1 MTSKHVLSNFSVALI
16 LLACFGANAFGVEVQ
31 FDFDGNLDPTIGP
44 GDLEYFN
51 GATTSDAVS
60 FGTASSFGL
69 PALPGGDAAVMSFPA
84 FAPDQGFQIN
94 HGAAANGGGSYV
106 NQYTM
111 IYDILVPDVSAG
123 WFSFYNTNASNS
135 NDGDLFIRT
144 DGGIGISGQY
154 EGTINSGQWHRVA
167 MVLDTDSIYKYIDGV
182 LVGSHPGITGT
193 DGRWSLYTIDHL
205 PDRGFL
211 LTDDNGDTNA
221 GFINSFYFTDEALDG
236 AAIEAIG
243 GPTAQGVIPE
253 PATLILLGLG
263 ASILSAYRR
272 RR

>member
-1 MTSKHVLSNFSVALI
+1 MTSKQVLSNFSVALI
-16 LLACFGANAFGVEVQ
+16 LLACFGVNAFGVEVQ
-31 FDFDGNLDPTIGP
+31 FDFNGNLDPTVGP
-44 GDLEYFN
+44 GSLEYYN

-60 FGTASSFGL
+60 FDTASSFSL
-69 PALPGGDAAVMSFPA
+69 PALSGGDAAVMSFPA
-84 FAPDQGFQIN
+84 FAADQGFQLN
-94 HGAAANGGGSYV
+94 HGAPANGGGSYV

-123 WFSFYNTNASNS
+123 WFSFYNTNSSNS

-167 MVLDTDSIYKYIDGV
+167 MVLDTDSIYKYIDGT
-182 LVGSHPGITGT
+182 LVGSQPGITGT
-193 DGRWSLYTIDHL
+193 DGRWALYTVDHL
-205 PDRGFL
+205 PQRTFL

-221 GFINSFYFTDEALDG
+221 GFINSFYFIDQALDG
-236 AAIEAIG
+236 AAIGAIG
-243 GPTAQGVIPE
+243 GPTAQGVVPE
-253 PATLILLGLG
+253 PATVILLGLG
-263 ASILSAYRR
+263 ASILSTYRR